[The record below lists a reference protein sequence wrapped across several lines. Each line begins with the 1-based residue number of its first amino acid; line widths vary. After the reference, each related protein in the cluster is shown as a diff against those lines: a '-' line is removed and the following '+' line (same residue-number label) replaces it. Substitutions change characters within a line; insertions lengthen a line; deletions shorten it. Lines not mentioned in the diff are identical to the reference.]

1 MERFDQNNFENLVHT
16 LCHIDTDLQGIVA
29 RDGMPPMW
37 IRPNNFAT
45 LVLTILEQQV
55 SIAAAFAAYKKL
67 DAFIGEPT
75 PEKILALSDE
85 ELRACYFTRQKTGY
99 VRGLATAIQ
108 NGTINLQHYESLHDD
123 AVRHELIQLKG
134 IGHWTVDIYLLH
146 ALHRTDIFP
155 IGDIAL
161 VNALKD
167 IKGLDKQTPKETL
180 LEIAEPWR
188 PYRSIATMLLWH
200 HYLSKRKPIQDPT
213 SHPLSP

>member
-1 MERFDQNNFENLVHT
+1 MERFHKSNFEALVHT
-16 LCHIDTDLQGIVA
+16 LCQADDDLKAVVD
-29 RDGMPPMW
+29 RHGMPPMW
-37 IRPNNFAT
+37 IRPNTFAT

-67 DAFIGEPT
+67 EAYIGEPT

-99 VRGLATAIQ
+99 VRGLATAIT
-108 NGTINLQHYESLHDD
+108 NGAIVLERYEEMPDN
-123 AVRHELIQLKG
+123 AVRAELIQLKG

-161 VNALKD
+161 VNALRD

-180 LEIAEPWR
+180 LGIAEPWR

-213 SHPLSP
+213 AHSL

>member
-1 MERFDQNNFENLVHT
+1 MERFNSNNFEELVGT
-16 LCHIDTDLQGIVA
+16 LCRIDADLQAIVD
-29 RDGMPPMW
+29 RHGMPPMW
-37 IRPNNFAT
+37 IRPNTFAT

-67 DAFIGEPT
+67 EAYIGEPT
-75 PEKILALSDE
+75 PEKILSMSDE

-99 VRGLATAIQ
+99 VRGLAAAVQ
-108 NGTINLQHYESLHDD
+108 NGTVHLERYEQLPDD
-123 AVRHELIQLKG
+123 VVRHELIQLKG

-161 VNALKD
+161 VNALRD
-167 IKGLDKQTPKETL
+167 IKGLDKLTPKETL
-180 LEIAEPWR
+180 VELAEPWR

-200 HYLSKRKPIQDPT
+200 HYLSKRKPIKDPT
-213 SHPLSP
+213 SNPLSP

>member
-1 MERFDQNNFENLVHT
+1 MERFHKSNFETIVT
-16 LCHIDTDLQGIVA
+16 SLCQKDNDLAGIVA
-29 RDGMPPMW
+29 RHGMPPMW

-67 DAFIGEPT
+67 EAYIGEPT

-108 NGTINLQHYESLHDD
+108 TGAVNLQRYETLADD

-180 LEIAEPWR
+180 IEIAEPWR

-213 SHPLSP
+213 SHPL